1 MKRELDK
8 TDKIFL
14 AVTILVALLAGLC
27 FVGMQLV

>member
-14 AVTILVALLAGLC
+14 AATILVVLLAWLC

>member
-14 AVTILVALLAGLC
+14 AATGFVALLAGLC
-27 FVGMQLV
+27 FVGVQLV

>member
-14 AVTILVALLAGLC
+14 AATILVALLAGLC
-27 FVGMQLV
+27 LVRIQLA